1 MERWPHLN
9 VLGSSHRLF
18 KLGLGDVAPG
28 LDGEK
33 LAFRL
38 DTLSEFGEE
47 GGLARNLM
55 HHVKARDKVEL
66 PGRVLSSHLL
76 QPTPKATLD
85 CFPVNPP

>member
-1 MERWPHLN
+1 MNSGPLTPFTDPIHTHDHSN

-47 GGLARNLM
+47 GGLARGTSCTM
-55 HHVKARDKVEL
+55 
-66 PGRVLSSHLL
+66 
-76 QPTPKATLD
+76 
-85 CFPVNPP
+85 